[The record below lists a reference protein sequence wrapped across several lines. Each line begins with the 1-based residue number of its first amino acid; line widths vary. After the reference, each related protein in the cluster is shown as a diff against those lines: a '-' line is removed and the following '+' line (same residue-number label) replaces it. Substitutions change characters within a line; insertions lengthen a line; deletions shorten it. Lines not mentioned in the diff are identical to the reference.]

1 MNNRIK
7 FLPLAVFA
15 AVIFAGA
22 LFSVSA
28 SAQNNKTVPPAN
40 SPEIINAISANPTD
54 VLANELAQLRKT
66 LQSLNSRLRDLN
78 PNSLTPNAKTE
89 TAEDRQKKILKS
101 LDILNSA
108 EQRAELLRKQLVES
122 VEKENS
128 IRTRVIQ
135 LEEDMRPENVE
146 RNLNAVGLGTRA
158 PEQRD
163 ARRRSLE
170 NERAGLRTL
179 LVQIENSRSRL
190 EEDVRQ
196 ADTLVVRLRLRVLPL
211 IEREVEVLTSN

>member
-7 FLPLAVFA
+7 FLPLAIFA
-15 AVIFAGA
+15 AVI
-22 LFSVSA
+22 FSVSA
-28 SAQNNKTVPPAN
+28 SAQNNKTAPPVS

-135 LEEDMRPENVE
+135 LEEDMRPENID
-146 RNLNAVGLGTRA
+146 RNVNSAAFGTRA

-170 NERAGLRTL
+170 NERAGLRNL
-179 LVQIENSRSRL
+179 LSQIEHSRARL

>member
-15 AVIFAGA
+15 AVIFSGA

-28 SAQNNKTVPPAN
+28 SAQNNKTAPPVN
-40 SPEIINAISANPTD
+40 SQEIVNAISANPTD

-78 PNSLTPNAKTE
+78 PNSLTPSAKTE
-89 TAEDRQKKILKS
+89 TTEDRQKKILKS

-170 NERAGLRTL
+170 NERAGLRNL
-179 LVQIENSRSRL
+179 LSQIEQSRARL

-196 ADTLVVRLRLRVLPL
+196 ADTLVVRLRQRVLPL

>member
-15 AVIFAGA
+15 SVIFSGA

-28 SAQNNKTVPPAN
+28 SAQNNKTVPPVN
-40 SPEIINAISANPTD
+40 SQEIVNSISANPTD

-78 PNSLTPNAKTE
+78 PNSLTPSAKTE

-135 LEEDMRPENVE
+135 LEEDLRPENID
-146 RNLNAVGLGTRA
+146 RNINSAAFGTRA

-170 NERAGLRTL
+170 NERAGLRNL
-179 LVQIENSRSRL
+179 LAQIEHSRARL